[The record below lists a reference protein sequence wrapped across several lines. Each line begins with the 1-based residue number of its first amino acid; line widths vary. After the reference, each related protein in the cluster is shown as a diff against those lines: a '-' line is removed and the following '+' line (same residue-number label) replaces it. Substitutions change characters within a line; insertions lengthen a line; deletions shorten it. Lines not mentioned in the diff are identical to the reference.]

1 MLPLFA
7 IVHTMTPS
15 TAAGNFC
22 SIEVLP
28 SSQPPPKKKLTFRKF
43 IEIVGSEV
51 TSSLENLTI
60 NISLLPGSESVFI
73 CKAVVWMSNFIRL
86 LFEGA
91 AIQSEK
97 FDHYQMLSY
106 LPSLEFCNLKQTR

>member
-7 IVHTMTPS
+7 IVHTMIPS
-15 TAAGNFC
+15 IAAGNFC
-22 SIEVLP
+22 SIVVFP
-28 SSQPPPKKKLTFRKF
+28 SSQPPPKKKLNFRKS

-60 NISLLPGSESVFI
+60 IISLLPGSESVFI
-73 CKAVVWMSNFIRL
+73 CKAVVSMSNVIRF
-86 LFEGA
+86 LFEGT

-97 FDHYQMLSY
+97 FDHYQMSSY
-106 LPSLEFCNLKQTR
+106 LSSLE